1 MEKDQFFSIM
11 DEKIKLIRAE
21 YGLTQEKMA
30 PILGISKKTL
40 VEIEKNRISL
50 GWTGSVALASMFSD
64 SKILNEAI
72 GGSITDVI
80 ITIAF
85 RDTQVTYPKTWGGEI
100 WWKTVEEKHGNRI
113 QQNMVSR
120 HYRILDQRNRRLLA
134 TYNFEEAKE
143 TLEIMS

>member
-1 MEKDQFFSIM
+1 MEKEQFIIVM
-11 DEKIKLIRAE
+11 DEKLKLIRTE

-40 VEIEKNRISL
+40 VEIEKKRKSL
-50 GWTGSVALASMFSD
+50 GWTGAVALASMFSD

-72 GGSITDVI
+72 GGPIADVI

-85 RDTQVTYPKTWGGEI
+85 RGTQVTYPKTWGGEI
-100 WWKTVEEKHGNRI
+100 WWKTVEEKKGHRI

-143 TLEIMS
+143 TLDTL

>member
-1 MEKDQFFSIM
+1 MDKEQFIMLM
-11 DEKIKLIRAE
+11 DEKIKLIRQE

-40 VEIEKNRISL
+40 VEIEKKRKSL

-64 SKILNEAI
+64 SKILTEAI

-85 RDTQVTYPKTWGGEI
+85 RDTQVKYPKTWGGEI
-100 WWKTVEEKHGNRI
+100 WWKTVEEKHGHRI

-120 HYRILDQRNRRLLA
+120 HYRILDQRDRRLLA
-134 TYNFEEAKE
+134 TYNFEEAKQ
-143 TLEIMS
+143 TLDTL

>member
-1 MEKDQFFSIM
+1 MEKEQFITIM
-11 DEKIKLIRAE
+11 DENIKLIRAE

-40 VEIEKNRISL
+40 VEIEKKRKSL

-64 SKILNEAI
+64 SKILSKVF
-72 GGSITDVI
+72 GGSISDVI

-100 WWKTVEEKHGNRI
+100 WWKTVEEKNGYRI

-120 HYRILDQRNRRLLA
+120 HYRILDQKNRRLLA
-134 TYNFEEAKE
+134 TYHYEEAKE
-143 TLEIMS
+143 TLDQL

>member
-1 MEKDQFFSIM
+1 MEKEQFITVM
-11 DEKIKLIRAE
+11 DDNIKLIRAE

-40 VEIEKNRISL
+40 VEIEKKRISL

-134 TYNFEEAKE
+134 TYNFEEAKK
-143 TLEIMS
+143 TLDTL